1 MVGIRLAKSNEAIGL
16 QATQELEMINK
27 RQHKGSKK
35 DISTSS
41 KTKIGP
47 REREREIFIKDGGG
61 CFLGH
66 VCVVYASQ

>member
-41 KTKIGP
+41 K
-47 REREREIFIKDGGG
+47 IK
-61 CFLGH
+61 FEEK
-66 VCVVYASQ
+66 Q